1 MSELLVQILSLFGV
15 GLVGFIFFLFLAP
28 LETLAWW
35 TGFYNRRNK
44 DLTKLS
50 KPKEIVMPP
59 VKPASHYIIFLDGI
73 AKVAR
78 DNYEDVQMF
87 LDRLNDNLPDA
98 VVIGSVLPYSVTN
111 RPLTS
116 ARPLARFWRW
126 AKARKTGNYR
136 DLIGFSI
143 NIRNMFQVVVSAD
156 SRYGPIYNLG
166 AARLIIE
173 PLLKKGYPVG
183 SGVPVTLI
191 GYSGGAQVAAGAV
204 PYIKELLRAPVDL
217 ISLAGVISA
226 DPGLNDVR
234 FLYHLAGSKDGVENI
249 GTVMCPGRWPI
260 LPNSSWNRAKRAGKF
275 TYVPMGPMTHNGDG
289 SYLDDKA
296 QLKNGKNFLEHTLE
310 TVTFIIE
317 HPEAVR
323 AKRVKKGK
331 LDYLF
336 DPLSLEPRFPKGAM

>member
-1 MSELLVQILSLFGV
+1 MSELLSQVFGLLGV
-15 GLVGFIFFLFLAP
+15 GIVGMLFFLFMAP
-28 LETLAWW
+28 LETLSWW
-35 TGFYNRRNK
+35 VGFYNRRNK
-44 DLTKLS
+44 DLTAL
-50 KPKEIVMPP
+50 PKSAGGP
-59 VKPASHYIIFLDGI
+59 VIYTKPASHYIIFLDGI

-78 DNYEDVQMF
+78 DNYEDVERF
-87 LDRLNDNLPDA
+87 LTRLKETLPDA

-116 ARPLARFWRW
+116 ARPLAKFWRW
-126 AKARKTGNYR
+126 AKQRKVGNYK

-143 NIRNMFQVVVSAD
+143 NLRNMFQVMVSAD

-183 SGVPVTLI
+183 SGIPVTLI
-191 GYSGGAQVAAGAV
+191 GYSGGAQVAAGAA

-234 FLYHLAGSKDGVENI
+234 FLYHLAGDKDGVENI
-249 GTVMCPGRWPI
+249 GTVMCPGRWS
-260 LPNSSWNRAKRAGKF
+260 LLRNSSWNRAKRAGKF
-275 TYVPMGPMTHNGDG
+275 TYVPMGPMLHNGTG
-289 SYLDDKA
+289 SYLDENMRLD
-296 QLKNGKNFLEHTLE
+296 NGKTFLNQTLE
-310 TVTFIIE
+310 TVTFILE
-317 HPEAVR
+317 YPEAVR

-336 DPLSLEPRFPKGAM
+336 DPLMSEPKHI

>member
-1 MSELLVQILSLFGV
+1 MSELLSQVFGLLSVGV
-15 GLVGFIFFLFLAP
+15 VGMLFFLFLAP
-28 LETLAWW
+28 LETLSWW
-35 TGFYNRRNK
+35 VGVYNRRNK
-44 DLTKLS
+44 DLTALP
-50 KPKEIVMPP
+50 KPAEQPFVYT
-59 VKPASHYIIFLDGI
+59 KPASHYIIFLDGI

-78 DNYEDVQMF
+78 DNYEDVEIF
-87 LDRLNDNLPDA
+87 LTRLKETLPGA
-98 VVIGSVLPYSVTN
+98 VVIGSVLPYSVSN

-126 AKARKTGNYR
+126 AKQRKVGNYK

-143 NIRNMFQVVVSAD
+143 NLRNMFQVMVSAD

-183 SGVPVTLI
+183 SGIPVTLI
-191 GYSGGAQVAAGAV
+191 GYSGGAQVAAGAA

-234 FLYHLAGSKDGVENI
+234 FLYHLAGNKDGVENI
-249 GTVMCPGRWPI
+249 GTVMCPGRWS
-260 LPNSSWNRAKRAGKF
+260 LLRNSSWNRAKRAGKF
-275 TYVPMGPMTHNGDG
+275 TYVPMGPMLHNGKG
-289 SYLDDKA
+289 SYLDEKMK
-296 QLKNGKNFLEHTLE
+296 LNNGKTFLEQTLE
-310 TVTFIIE
+310 TVSFILE

-323 AKRVKKGK
+323 AKRVRKGK

-336 DPLSLEPRFPKGAM
+336 DPFALEPSHI

>member
-1 MSELLVQILSLFGV
+1 MSEFLTQVLGLLGV
-15 GLVGFIFFLFLAP
+15 GISGILFLLFLAP
-28 LETLAWW
+28 LETLSWW

-44 DLTKLS
+44 DLTALPD
-50 KPKEIVMPP
+50 PKQVAPQL
-59 VKPASHYIIFLDGI
+59 KPASHYIIFLDGI

-78 DNYEDVQMF
+78 DNYEDVELF
-87 LDRLNDNLPDA
+87 LNRLNEKLPEA
-98 VVIGSVLPYSVTN
+98 IVIGSVLPYSVSN

-126 AKARKTGNYR
+126 AKRRKVGNYR

-183 SGVPVTLI
+183 SGIPVTLI
-191 GYSGGAQVAAGAV
+191 GYSGGAQVAAGAA

-234 FLYHLAGSKDGVENI
+234 FVYHLAGSKDGVEN
-249 GTVMCPGRWPI
+249 VAAVLFPGRWPI
-260 LPNSSWNRAKRAGKF
+260 LPNSSWNRAKRKGKF
-275 TYVPMGPMTHNGDG
+275 TYVPMGPMTHNGHN

-296 QLKNGKNFLEHTLE
+296 VLETGQSFLDHTLE
-310 TVTFIIE
+310 TVTFIIQ

-331 LDYLF
+331 LAYLF
-336 DPLSLEPRFPKGAM
+336 DPVLLGTLRRPV

>member
-1 MSELLVQILSLFGV
+1 MSELLTQFLGLLGV
-15 GLVGFIFFLFLAP
+15 GVVGVIFFLFLAP
-28 LETLAWW
+28 LETLSWW

-44 DLTKLS
+44 DLTTLP
-50 KPKEIVMPP
+50 KPTEKENLFVYT
-59 VKPASHYIIFLDGI
+59 KPASHYIIFLDGI

-78 DNYEDVQMF
+78 DNYEDVELF
-87 LDRLNDNLPDA
+87 LTRLRETLPEA
-98 VVIGSVLPYSVTN
+98 VVIGSVLPYSVSN

-126 AKARKTGNYR
+126 AKQRKIGNYK

-143 NIRNMFQVVVSAD
+143 NLRNMFQVMVSAD

-166 AARLIIE
+166 AARLILE

-183 SGVPVTLI
+183 SGIPVTLI
-191 GYSGGAQVAAGAV
+191 GYSGGAQVAAGAA

-234 FLYHLAGSKDGVENI
+234 FLYHLAGDKDGVENI
-249 GTVMCPGRWPI
+249 GTVLCPGRWN
-260 LPNSSWNRAKRAGKF
+260 LLRNSSWNRAKRAGKF
-275 TYVPMGPMTHNGDG
+275 TYVPMGPMLHNGDG
-289 SYLDDKA
+289 SYLDEKMR
-296 QLKNGKNFLEHTLE
+296 LGNGKTFLEQTLE
-310 TVTFIIE
+310 TVTFILE

-331 LDYLF
+331 LTYLF
-336 DPLSLEPRFPKGAM
+336 DPLTLEPHHA

>member
-1 MSELLVQILSLFGV
+1 MSELLSQVLGLLGVAVV
-15 GLVGFIFFLFLAP
+15 GLMFFLFLAP
-28 LETLAWW
+28 LETLRWW

-44 DLTKLS
+44 DLTALPNPREVS
-50 KPKEIVMPP
+50 IYS
-59 VKPASHYIIFLDGI
+59 KPASHYIIFLDGI

-78 DNYEDVQMF
+78 DNYEDVELF
-87 LDRLNDNLPDA
+87 LTRLKETLPNA

-126 AKARKTGNYR
+126 AKQRKVGNYK

-143 NIRNMFQVVVSAD
+143 NIRNMFQVMVSAD

-183 SGVPVTLI
+183 SGIPVTLI
-191 GYSGGAQVAAGAV
+191 GYSGGAQVAAGAA

-226 DPGLNDVR
+226 DPGLSDVR
-234 FLYHLAGSKDGVENI
+234 FLYHLSGSKDGVENI
-249 GTVMCPGRWPI
+249 GAALCPGRWP
-260 LPNSSWNRAKRAGKF
+260 LLSNSSWNRAKRAGKF
-275 TYVPMGPMTHNGDG
+275 TYVPMGPMAHNGDG

-296 QLKNGKNFLEHTLE
+296 KLNTGKSFLDHTLE
-310 TVTFIIE
+310 TVTFILQ
-317 HPEAVR
+317 HPETVR

-336 DPLSLEPRFPKGAM
+336 DPLGAEPRHV

>member
-1 MSELLVQILSLFGV
+1 MSELLSQFFGLLGVVVV
-15 GLVGFIFFLFLAP
+15 GLLVFLFLAP
-28 LETLAWW
+28 LETLGWW

-44 DLTKLS
+44 DLTTLPNPKTELS
-50 KPKEIVMPP
+50 IYT
-59 VKPASHYIIFLDGI
+59 KPASHYIIFLDGI

-78 DNYEDVQMF
+78 DNYEDVEIF
-87 LDRLNDNLPDA
+87 LKRLNEKLSNA
-98 VVIGSVLPYSVTN
+98 VVIGSVLPYSVSN

-126 AKARKTGNYR
+126 AKQRKVGNTK

-143 NIRNMFQVVVSAD
+143 NLRNMFQVMVSAD

-166 AARLIIE
+166 AARLILE

-183 SGVPVTLI
+183 SGIPVTLI
-191 GYSGGAQVAAGAV
+191 GYSGGAQVAAGAA

-226 DPGLNDVR
+226 EPGLKDVR

-249 GTVMCPGRWPI
+249 GAVLCPGRWS
-260 LPNSSWNRAKRAGKF
+260 LLRNSSWNRAKRAGKF
-275 TYVPMGPMTHNGDG
+275 TYIPMGPMLHNGNG
-289 SYLDDKA
+289 SYLDEKTK
-296 QLKNGKNFLEHTLE
+296 LPNGKTFLEQTLE
-310 TVTFIIE
+310 TVTFILE

-336 DPLSLEPRFPKGAM
+336 DPFGLEPSRV

>member
-1 MSELLVQILSLFGV
+1 MNALLSQFFGLLGV
-15 GLVGFIFFLFLAP
+15 GILGVIFFLFLAP
-28 LETLAWW
+28 LETLGWW

-44 DLTKLS
+44 DLTAL
-50 KPKEIVMPP
+50 PNRNEHPLIYH
-59 VKPASHYIIFLDGI
+59 KPASHYIIFLDGI

-78 DNYEDVQMF
+78 DNYEDVELF
-87 LDRLNDNLPDA
+87 LTRLKKTLPEA

-116 ARPLARFWRW
+116 ARLLARFWRW
-126 AKARKTGNYR
+126 AKQRKIGNNK

-143 NIRNMFQVVVSAD
+143 NLRNMFQVMVSAD

-183 SGVPVTLI
+183 SGIPVTLI
-191 GYSGGAQVAAGAV
+191 GYSGGAQVAAGAA

-226 DPGLNDVR
+226 DPGLKDVR

-249 GTVMCPGRWPI
+249 GAVMCPGRWG
-260 LPNSSWNRAKRAGKF
+260 LLRNSSWNRAKRAGKF
-275 TYVPMGPMTHNGDG
+275 TYIPMGPMTHNGDG
-289 SYLDDKA
+289 SYLDAKIKLA
-296 QLKNGKNFLEHTLE
+296 NGKTFLEQTLE
-310 TVTFIIE
+310 TVTFILE

-323 AKRVKKGK
+323 AQRVKKGK
-331 LDYLF
+331 LAYLF
-336 DPLSLEPRFPKGAM
+336 DPLGLEPQRI

>member
-1 MSELLVQILSLFGV
+1 MSELLSQALGLLAVFVV
-15 GLVGFIFFLFLAP
+15 GLLFFLFLAP
-28 LETLAWW
+28 LETLSWW

-44 DLTKLS
+44 DLTALP
-50 KPKEIVMPP
+50 KPLGTVDALHK
-59 VKPASHYIIFLDGI
+59 KPASHYIIFLDGI

-78 DNYEDVQMF
+78 DNYEDVEIF
-87 LDRLNDNLPDA
+87 LKRLNEKLPDA
-98 VVIGSVLPYSVTN
+98 VVIGSVLPYSVSN

-116 ARPLARFWRW
+116 ARLLARFWRW
-126 AKARKTGNYR
+126 AKQRKIGNNG

-143 NIRNMFQVVVSAD
+143 NLRNMFQVMVSAD

-183 SGVPVTLI
+183 SGIPVTLI
-191 GYSGGAQVAAGAV
+191 GYSGGAQVAAGSA

-226 DPGLNDVR
+226 DPGLKDVR

-249 GTVMCPGRWPI
+249 GAVLSPGRWN
-260 LPNSSWNRAKRAGKF
+260 LLRNSSWNRAKRAGKF
-275 TYVPMGPMTHNGDG
+275 TYIPMGPMLHNGKG
-289 SYLDDKA
+289 SYLDEKA
-296 QLKNGKNFLEHTLE
+296 KLPNGKTFLEQTLE
-310 TVTFIIE
+310 TVSFILE
-317 HPEAVR
+317 QPEALR

-336 DPLSLEPRFPKGAM
+336 DPFGLEASHV